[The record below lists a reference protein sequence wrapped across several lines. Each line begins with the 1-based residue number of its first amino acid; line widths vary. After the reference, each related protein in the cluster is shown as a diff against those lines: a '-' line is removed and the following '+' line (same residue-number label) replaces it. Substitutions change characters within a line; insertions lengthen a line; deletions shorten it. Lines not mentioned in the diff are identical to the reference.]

1 MSMQKTI
8 NLKQKKLFI
17 FDLDGTLIDSSLDIC
32 NSLADACHK
41 VGITPPTLDELKQ
54 YLHQGSQ
61 QILIDLLKDKALA
74 KKVYPHFMRFYQQQ
88 LLVHTRLYDKVEHIL
103 DTVSQYAKIA
113 LMSNKREA
121 PCHTILEG
129 LNVKHLFSMIVGGD
143 TYPVKKPHPLPLQKI
158 CQHLAIDAKDAIMIG
173 DSPVD
178 IIAAQKA
185 NMDNIAVLSGF
196 TAKSPLL
203 DSMPSI
209 YFNHVSDMVNY
220 I

>member
-1 MSMQKTI
+1 MQNPI
-8 NLKQKKLFI
+8 NLKQKQLFI

-32 NSLADACHK
+32 NSLAAACNK
-41 VGITPPTLDELKQ
+41 LGITPPSIDELKQ
-54 YLHQGSQ
+54 YLHQGSR
-61 QILIDLLKDKALA
+61 QILLDLLKDKALV
-74 KKVYPHFMRFYQQQ
+74 KRVYPHFIHFYQEK
-88 LLVHTRLYDKVEHIL
+88 LLHNTKLYDKVDHIL
-103 DTVSQYAKIA
+103 HTISQYAKLA

-129 LNVKHLFSMIVGGD
+129 LNIKHLFSMVVGGD

-158 CQHLAIDAKDAIMIG
+158 CETLGVNAKDAVMIG

-185 NMDNIAVLSGF
+185 GMDNIAVLSGF
-196 TAKSPLL
+196 TAKKPLL
-203 DSMPSI
+203 KSMPSI
-209 YFNHVSDMVNY
+209 YFEHVSDMINY

>member
-1 MSMQKTI
+1 MSTQKTL

-32 NSLADACHK
+32 NSLAAACNK
-41 VGITPPTLDELKQ
+41 LGITPPSIDELKQ
-54 YLHQGSQ
+54 YLHQGSR
-61 QILIDLLKDKALA
+61 QILLDLLKDRALA
-74 KKVYPHFMRFYQQQ
+74 KKVYPHFTHFYQKQ
-88 LLVHTRLYDKVEHIL
+88 LLVHTKLYDQVESIL
-103 DTVSQYAKIA
+103 TTVSQYAKIA

-129 LNVKHLFSMIVGGD
+129 LNIKHLFSMIVGGD

-158 CQHLAIDAKDAIMIG
+158 CQHLAIDSKDSVMIG

-196 TAKSPLL
+196 TAKKPLL

-209 YFNHVSDMVNY
+209 YLNHVSDMINY